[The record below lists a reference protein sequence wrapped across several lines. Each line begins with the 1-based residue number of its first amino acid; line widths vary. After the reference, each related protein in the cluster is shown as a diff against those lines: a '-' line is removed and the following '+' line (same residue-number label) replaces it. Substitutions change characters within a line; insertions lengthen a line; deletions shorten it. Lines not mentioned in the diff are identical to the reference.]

1 MQLLQDKGWVLHS
14 TAIHRTTSWDA
25 PHIAVSWSSLPRWG
39 ASILHKGCL
48 PACPAAPFSFLYFL
62 KERKRNTRQL

>member
-25 PHIAVSWSSLPRWG
+25 PHIAVSSSSLPRWG

-48 PACPAAPFSFLYFL
+48 PACLPALQLLFLSFVS
-62 KERKRNTRQL
+62 